1 MIISNQGRS
10 LTLRQTQPDDAPIL
24 LRAYEDESFIRLYR
38 SNNAKQT
45 EAQLRQTLEK
55 RANIP
60 PSKVGYLEFMIIHK
74 THGAIGVAALG
85 DYSALHKRAEYLIGL
100 FEENRRYAGYGI
112 ETTMLVLDL
121 AFNIYKLHKVY
132 SYVYEYNDFS
142 QKNMM
147 SFGFRHEGTLEKHHF
162 LLRDQ
167 RFVDLHLN
175 GMTEA
180 RFRQNTRIAH
190 LSQRLV
196 GRDITQPYDAIT
208 ISEAQ
213 QLPQE
218 SGQQFLEGLRAMAN
232 THSIGEEND

>member
-10 LTLRQTQPDDAPIL
+10 LFLRQTQPDDAPIL

-45 EAQLRQTLEK
+45 EEQLRETLEK
-55 RANIP
+55 RAKIP
-60 PSKVGYLEFMIIHK
+60 PTKIGYLEFMIIHK
-74 THGAIGVAALG
+74 KYGEIGVAALG
-85 DYSALHKRAEYLIGL
+85 DYSVLHRRAEYLVGL

-112 ETTMLVLDL
+112 ETTMLTLDL
-121 AFNIYKLHKVY
+121 AFNVYKLHKIY

-147 SFGFRHEGTLEKHHF
+147 SFGFKHEGTLEKHHF
-162 LLRDQ
+162 LLREQ

-175 GMTEA
+175 GMTEE
-180 RFRQNTRIAH
+180 RFRQNERVAR

-196 GRDITQPYDAIT
+196 GRDITKFYEDIAV
-208 ISEAQ
+208 SESDK
-213 QLPQE
+213 LPQE
-218 SGQQFLEGLRAMAN
+218 TGRKFLEGLRAMADQQQA
-232 THSIGEEND
+232 GNDNV